1 MSTGLW
7 LQLHHAQTST
17 TVTLS
22 PGTGVHPT
30 SGFVVTDA
38 KLGVASPLTVGLSR
52 RGSYAPV
59 SCEVTCSLLGA
70 TAEAVWAA
78 LDDVNKIMS
87 LAALWNSGKQGIDPV
102 LIRLSP
108 IGSTT
113 TTNSVG
119 SDLTAVMLRPTGG
132 GVSVDVSKPLRS
144 SQGGGF
150 QLDGIKLTFERQGEW
165 QYVYNSASGAER
177 VAGTAA
183 ATNTT
188 IQLLSF
194 TAVTPQYVRAPG
206 GLALATGTSVN
217 SFNGLLAMSSNGN
230 SIQIANITYT
240 GGNFATVADGRLPR
254 SGSNAIRFTP
264 ADTSVNTTNSVMSV
278 SSVDRPVF
286 VLSVRNNSAG
296 GHQYRV
302 RLRIDDGGIPFTYTA
317 WRVIDDANTNCRHVV
332 FPAVGL
338 VYGKV
343 YTVRIEV
350 AASATGS
357 TLDFNYIAHM
367 DSAEYTSQMFR
378 FGAAFGKMVIRSPLI
393 NDDREMAA
401 FEGSYTND
409 YNATARTS
417 NARALPILSGTPP
430 LISSDGVYVL
440 AMVHSGGYWAQRT
453 GANALDTIQYVAM
466 RRRISVTPR

>member
-7 LQLHHAQTST
+7 LQLHHNQTST

-22 PGTGVHPT
+22 PGTAVVGGT
-30 SGFVVTDA
+30 GWYVTDA

-52 RGSYAPV
+52 RGAYTPV
-59 SCEVTCSLLGA
+59 QCEITCSYVGA
-70 TAEAVWAA
+70 SADAVWGA

-87 LAALWNSGKQGIDPV
+87 LAALWNAGKQGIDPV

-113 TTNSVG
+113 TTNSAG
-119 SDLTAVMLRPTGG
+119 SDLTAVMLRPIGG
-132 GVSVDVSKPLRS
+132 GVFVDPNKPMRS
-144 SQGGGF
+144 SASGGY

-177 VAGTAA
+177 VAGSAS

-194 TAVTPQYVRAPG
+194 TAVTPQHVRAPG
-206 GLALATGTSVN
+206 GVALAMGTSVN
-217 SFNGLLAMSSNGN
+217 SFNGLVAISSNTN

-254 SGSNAIRFTP
+254 SGGNAIRFTP
-264 ADTSVNTTNSVMSV
+264 ADTTVNTTGSVMTV
-278 SSVDRPVF
+278 GSVDRPVF
-286 VLSVRNNSAG
+286 ILSVRNNSVG

-302 RLRIDDGGIPFTYTA
+302 RLRIDDGGIPFTYTT
-317 WRVIDDANTNCRHVV
+317 WRVIDDANTDCRHIV

-338 VYGKV
+338 VYGKT
-343 YTVRIEV
+343 YTVKIEV

-357 TLDFNYIAHM
+357 VLDFNYVAHI
-367 DSAEYTSQMFR
+367 DTAEYTTQMFR
-378 FGAAFGKMVIRSPLI
+378 FGAAFGKMVIRAPLL

-409 YNATARTS
+409 YNATSRTS

-430 LISSDGVYVL
+430 WISADGAYML